1 MIVIY
6 VSGKNKYFFFG
17 GGCYLKVSFS
27 IGKLLKIFAS
37 FLLEDEMLVQQVFKI
52 MKILLMF
59 KVICD
64 NLQGFINTG
73 FFFMFFAEVRRAM
86 KEFCCK
92 PFYKRCCKRLRDAN
106 VSLPVE
112 MEQLR
117 EESGDHTHLLEGEED
132 QVHFTQEPGHPDS

>member
-1 MIVIY
+1 M
-6 VSGKNKYFFFG
+6 
-17 GGCYLKVSFS
+17 KVSFS

-37 FLLEDEMLVQQVFKI
+37 FLLEDELLVQQVFKI
-52 MKILLMF
+52 MKILIMF